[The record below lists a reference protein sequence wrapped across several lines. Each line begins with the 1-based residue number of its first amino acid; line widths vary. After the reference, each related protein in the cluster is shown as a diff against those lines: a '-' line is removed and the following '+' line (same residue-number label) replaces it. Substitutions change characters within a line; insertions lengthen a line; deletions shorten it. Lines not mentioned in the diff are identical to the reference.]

1 MEPKS
6 ASLNEK
12 NRKFIKNSLSLGG
25 EAETAAWRSSSG
37 EKGVKTKARLLSII
51 DDMRKVKALAA
62 IHMALEIMGR
72 YLCAVFGKKKF
83 CYCSGFINFFSR
95 WP

>member
-1 MEPKS
+1 MKS
-6 ASLNEK
+6 WNQDLLLEK
-12 NRKFIKNSLSLGG
+12 NRKFIKTSVPLGG

-62 IHMALEIMGR
+62 IHMAVEIMGR
-72 YLCAVFGKKKF
+72 YLNPGQVQRQP
-83 CYCSGFINFFSR
+83 Y
-95 WP
+95 